1 MMYWG
6 TGDWNW
12 AAWLA
17 MTVSMVAFWGLIA
30 SAIISLAR
38 RPTHHGP
45 TAEQILDERFARGDI
60 DDDEYRRRRGARAR
74 RRDRARAVRRA
85 AGTPAW
91 KVSRAS

>member
-38 RPTHHGP
+38 RPTRHGP
-45 TAEQILDERFARGDI
+45 TAEQILDERFASGDI
-60 DDDEYRRRRGARAR
+60 DDDEYRRRQSTLRSRG
-74 RRDRARAVRRA
+74 
-85 AGTPAW
+85 G
-91 KVSRAS
+91 